1 MSMERIC
8 KKCGRSEGIRVG
20 FSDPEEEAKFHAEDW
35 CDCDIRKDMKLM
47 NRKLNWIYK
56 ILEDHGLT
64 EE

>member
-1 MSMERIC
+1 MSMERVC
-8 KKCGRSEGIRVG
+8 KRCGRIEDFRIN
-20 FSDPEEEAKFHAEDW
+20 FENPEDAAKFHNEDW
-35 CDCDIRKDMKLM
+35 CNCNLSKDMKIM